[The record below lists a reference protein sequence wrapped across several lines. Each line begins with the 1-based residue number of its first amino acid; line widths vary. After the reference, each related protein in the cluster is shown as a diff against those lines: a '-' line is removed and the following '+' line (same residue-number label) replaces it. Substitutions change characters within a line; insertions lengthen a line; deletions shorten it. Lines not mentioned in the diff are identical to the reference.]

1 MKGEVYA
8 KTDKG
13 RDEIATRQHRLPA
26 RLRTVLLMI
35 DGQRSFEALASDL
48 GLADLTADNLAILLQ
63 GGFIALAPPRVE
75 APVAA
80 KAARV
85 PPPPAR
91 PVPAASAPAPAREP
105 AREPAP
111 NASLHDIY
119 GSRSRY

>member
-35 DGQRSFEALASDL
+35 DGQRSFEDLASGL
-48 GLADLTADNLAILLQ
+48 GLADLTAENVAILLQ
-63 GGFIALAPPRVE
+63 GGFVALVPPPVE

-80 KAARV
+80 KPVKTAS
-85 PPPPAR
+85 PPGK
-91 PVPAASAPAPAREP
+91 PAPVTP
-105 AREPAP
+105 AQDPAP
-111 NASLHDIY
+111 NASMHDIY